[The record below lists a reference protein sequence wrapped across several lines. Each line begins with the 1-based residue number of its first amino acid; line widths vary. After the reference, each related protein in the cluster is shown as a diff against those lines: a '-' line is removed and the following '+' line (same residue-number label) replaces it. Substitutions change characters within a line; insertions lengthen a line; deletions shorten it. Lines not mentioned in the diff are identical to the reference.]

1 MNIFESSNLQPK
13 LVKDIKIRVSSRF
26 MHIIYFCCM
35 DEETHPP
42 DEFMRC
48 FGNQPHDFHLVG
60 ATMNIKPLNNGGR
73 SSPPDV

>member
-1 MNIFESSNLQPK
+1 MSLLFSKKNNQMPLAELLVFSLCIYSN
-13 LVKDIKIRVSSRF
+13 
-26 MHIIYFCCM
+26 IIYFCCM